1 MTVARRIILLLM
13 LVSLL
18 GCASQIQRAQTSQ
31 PVQRKCRK
39 NNQKNRRCQPSPIAL
54 DTN

>member
-1 MTVARRIILLLM
+1 MTLAMRISLLVM

-31 PVQRKCRK
+31 PVAEKAQEE
-39 NNQKNRRCQPSPIAL
+39 QQPKKTAIP
-54 DTN
+54 TFTYRTGM